1 MIEARNTNDI
11 VIEDFQDTYLNLT
24 LKSTFMLKWLL
35 DQCSSAKFVMKVDD
49 DMFVNPANLWAT
61 IQATEL
67 NSIQLNENSNNLNYA
82 LIGREVTEVIPV
94 RTNGSKWYLPRS
106 LYPPDTFPP
115 YLSGPSYIL
124 TGSLLQPIYSCAL
137 R

>member
-49 DMFVNPANLWAT
+49 DMFVNPANLWT
-61 IQATEL
+61 TLQSTQL
-67 NSIQLNENSNNLNYA
+67 NSIQLYENSNDLNYA

-94 RTNGSKWYLPRS
+94 RQNGSKWYLPRS

>member
-1 MIEARNTNDI
+1 MTEATNTNDI
-11 VIEDFQDTYLNLT
+11 VIEDFEDTYLNLT
-24 LKSTFMLKWLL
+24 LKSTFMLKWML
-35 DQCSSAKFVMKVDD
+35 DQCSEAKFVMKVDD
-49 DMFVNPANLWAT
+49 DMFVNPANLWT
-61 IQATEL
+61 TLQSTEL
-67 NSIQLNENSNNLNYA
+67 NSIQLYENSNDLNYA

-94 RTNGSKWYLPRS
+94 RQNGSKWYLPRS
-106 LYPPDTFPP
+106 LYPADTFPP